1 MYPVRLDGRCEKM
14 SCFARFTRME
24 RHSVKNKKKTKRLIV
39 DLSTFASKIEKS
51 LKTNKNNRSNNRK
64 KIYFT
69 IIVRQSAKG
78 PELSIAFLDGKR
90 SAARMKRGSV
100 N

>member
-1 MYPVRLDGRCEKM
+1 M

-24 RHSVKNKKKTKRLIV
+24 RHSVITKKKTKRLIV
-39 DLSTFASKIEKS
+39 DLSTFASNIEKV
-51 LKTNKNNRSNNRK
+51 LRLIKIIGVIIEK
-64 KIYFT
+64 KKKFT

-78 PELSIAFLDGKR
+78 PELSIAFLAPKR
-90 SAARMKRGSV
+90 SAARMERGSE